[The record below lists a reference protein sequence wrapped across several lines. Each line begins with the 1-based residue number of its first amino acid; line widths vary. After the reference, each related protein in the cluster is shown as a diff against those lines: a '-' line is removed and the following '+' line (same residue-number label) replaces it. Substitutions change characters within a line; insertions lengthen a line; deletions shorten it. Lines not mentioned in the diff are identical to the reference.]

1 MIVFW
6 IFVIGMC
13 FTAATMIGA
22 MAFMIIDII
31 YRLITKRNL
40 RIDIRLAR
48 GWSMDEIRKIWN
60 DEYLSPTWTLS
71 FFAIFTASL
80 MKEAI

>member
-31 YRLITKRNL
+31 YRLITKRNM

-60 DEYLSPTWTLS
+60 DEYLVEHGYL
-71 FFAIFTASL
+71 
-80 MKEAI
+80 

>member
-1 MIVFW
+1 MKGNLEKGTKMIVFW

-31 YRLITKRNL
+31 Y
-40 RIDIRLAR
+40 
-48 GWSMDEIRKIWN
+48 
-60 DEYLSPTWTLS
+60 
-71 FFAIFTASL
+71 
-80 MKEAI
+80 